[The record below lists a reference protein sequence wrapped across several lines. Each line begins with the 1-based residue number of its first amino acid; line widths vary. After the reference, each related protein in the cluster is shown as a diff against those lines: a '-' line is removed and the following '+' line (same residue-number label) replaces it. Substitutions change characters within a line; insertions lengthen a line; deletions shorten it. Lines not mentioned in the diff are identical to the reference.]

1 MIDRT
6 MTSPLEHKPVR
17 WMPAAVLWAAAL
29 VAVVLP
35 GVALAQDEEVPRDAR
50 LEGYPV
56 KVHLDNDSPAL
67 SYIGLIA
74 LGALTLG
81 VMFKNARRTHL
92 D

>member
-1 MIDRT
+1 MIDSN
-6 MTSPLEHKPVR
+6 MTPCVQSSR
-17 WMPAAVLWAAAL
+17 WVLVACLRACLLAAAL
-29 VAVVLP
+29 TPSVVL
-35 GVALAQDEEVPRDAR
+35 AQEEEVPRDAR

-67 SYIGLIA
+67 SYIFLLF
-74 LGALTLG
+74 LGAVTLG